1 MEPNIQY
8 SALKS
13 AVAEGRIVV
22 VVGAG
27 LSMHASRAAR
37 CASWFGFLEAS
48 IEHAKATVPGATDA
62 WGEAVVSLLT
72 YAKVADDTAT
82 LIRAASM
89 VRDKIAEN
97 GPQGLATWMAD
108 TIGSIEPRDH
118 SWAHALRSLKCPIF
132 TTNYD
137 TLIEQGTGLDSAT
150 WTSPADLHAIALGK
164 KPGVGH
170 LHGVWSDPQSI
181 VLTEGEYLSVLD
193 SPAPQAIQKALSTLK
208 SILYVGVGAGLSDP
222 NFSNLLDWHRT
233 TFENSAIEHFRLCRE
248 DELQELITEH
258 ASDAIVPMAYGK
270 NFDELPAF
278 LDGLAPVD
286 ARTTVTDV
294 VVDVSALAFDA
305 ITDQIRDD
313 TIVGEVLGEIEHKA
327 IDDLLV
333 PPVLLPVPHEQ
344 FVNSEAWE
352 VGVRPER
359 TDPNSIASLDGV
371 VILSGEEHCGLSTAL
386 RWLLAA
392 SGRQR
397 PGTVPLFVDFKHCQP
412 APRPIESQLHIQA
425 AILGIIP
432 GKKNPLPAYVAA
444 VDNMTPHA
452 GRLSD
457 RAIGEIAN
465 LGCQQLILGCRQGEE
480 SELLERL
487 LAAGVRA
494 EVRYVGR
501 LARSDVRKMAK
512 LVSPTKFAAIAES
525 VVRLLRHQN
534 LPRTPFTVSLLISIL
549 IKGNDIAA
557 NTSHTSILDQYVSL
571 LLGRGDPHDDSRF
584 SLDSVQRE
592 AILADIA
599 RLFIEE
605 RQGSLPISSVTS
617 RVEQFFESLGW
628 TESLTEVLNSF
639 YQRRVLRSEG
649 SYVRFSQDSYLYLFA
664 AKAALDDDDFLSLLM
679 AEPLLFAP
687 ILRHF
692 AALKRTSRVLVLEMQ
707 KLVEGWSEIAPSGS
721 AYRQLEKS
729 DAPSETELFESDEA
743 GERESRSE
751 SGDLGEDE
759 SEDVDDDYASIGHYK
774 QKGIQAPFPLT
785 LDEDLP
791 TVLRYSIA
799 LDLAS
804 TVLRDS
810 DRVSD
815 LQLKSSLLKRVLFGW
830 GSLVDHF
837 SGDEIFR
844 DSFHQAAEA
853 AASAMNLEG
862 EVREKYVEEI
872 TEVLPPVFV
881 LSGVSSTLSSRK
893 LLKILVAA
901 VNDEGVRSDVRS
913 ATASAMMLYDLRE
926 EGWAGHMVT
935 VLSPHKDTWIVASFM
950 RRLAAGAFMQDS
962 IAPLDEADL
971 LAFVAD
977 LQSREYRWN
986 SEIDR
991 KAHVAKVQQRLRTKK
1006 TLERLQPQSKK
1017 EAAGSIT
1024 EE

>member
-1 MEPNIQY
+1 MNY
-8 SALKS
+8 
-13 AVAEGRIVV
+13 
-22 VVGAG
+22 
-27 LSMHASRAAR
+27 
-37 CASWFGFLEAS
+37 
-48 IEHAKATVPGATDA
+48 AKAAN
-62 WGEAVVSLLT
+62 
-72 YAKVADDTAT
+72 DTPT

-97 GPQGLATWMAD
+97 GDQGLANWMSA
-108 TIGSIEPRDH
+108 TIGSIEPKDH
-118 SWAHALRSLKCPIF
+118 SWARAIRALKCPIF

-137 TLIEQGTGLDSAT
+137 TLIEQATGLDSAT
-150 WTSPADLHAIALGK
+150 WTSPTDLHAIAVGK
-164 KPGVGH
+164 KLGVGH

-193 SPAPQAIQKALSTLK
+193 SQAPQAIQKAISTLK

-222 NFSNLLDWHRT
+222 NFSNLLEWHRN

-248 DELQELITEH
+248 DEIQALNLEH
-258 ASDAIVPMAYGK
+258 AADSIVPIAYGK
-270 NFDELPAF
+270 KFDDLPDF
-278 LDGLAPVD
+278 FNRLVPTD
-286 ARTTVTDV
+286 ARTTVSDV

-305 ITDQIRDD
+305 IADQIRDD

-333 PPVLLPVPHEQ
+333 PPVLLPVTHEQ

-359 TDPNSIASLDGV
+359 ADPNSIASLDGV
-371 VILSGEEHCGLSTAL
+371 IILSGEEHCGLSTAL

-392 SGRQR
+392 SGRRR
-397 PGTVPLFVDFKHCQP
+397 PGTVPLFVDFKNCQP

-432 GKKNPLPAYVAA
+432 GKKAPLPPYVAA
-444 VDNMTPHA
+444 IDNMTPHA

-487 LAAGVRA
+487 LAAGVKA

-512 LVSPTKFAAIAES
+512 LVSPTKFLAIAES
-525 VVRLLRHQN
+525 VVRLLRQQN

-599 RLFIEE
+599 RLFVKE

-628 TESLTEVLNSF
+628 TESLTDVLNSF

-664 AKAALDDDDFLSLLM
+664 AKAALDDEEFLSLLM
-679 AEPLLFAP
+679 DEPLLFAP

-692 AALKRTSRVLVLEMQ
+692 AALKRTSRALVLEMQ
-707 KLVEGWSEIAPSGS
+707 KLIEGWTEIAPSGS

-729 DAPSETELFESDEA
+729 DAPPPEIEVSAGDEDDEA
-743 GERESRSE
+743 ETNPESPE
-751 SGDLGEDE
+751 LEEVDPEDA
-759 SEDVDDDYASIGHYK
+759 DDYASIGQYK
-774 QKGIQAPFPLT
+774 QKGMQAPFPLT

-791 TVLRYSIA
+791 TALRYSIA

-810 DRVSD
+810 DQVTD
-815 LQLKSSLLKRVLFGW
+815 LQLKSTLLKKVLFGW
-830 GSLVDHF
+830 GSLVDLF
-837 SGDEIFR
+837 SGDELFR
-844 DSFHQAAEA
+844 FSFHQVYEA
-853 AASAMNLEG
+853 TASAMNLEG
-862 EVREKYVEEI
+862 EVRDKYVEEV
-872 TEVLPPVFV
+872 TDVLPPVFV
-881 LSGVSSTLSSRK
+881 LSGVSSALSSRK

-901 VNDEGVRSDVRS
+901 ANDEVVRSDVRS

-926 EGWAGHMVT
+926 EGWASHLVS
-935 VLSPHKDTWIVASFM
+935 VLSDHKDTWIVGSFM
-950 RRLAAGAFMQDS
+950 RRLAVGAFMQDS
-962 IAPLDEADL
+962 VAPADEVEL

-986 SEIDR
+986 NEIDR
-991 KAHVAKVQQRLRTKK
+991 KAHVAKVQQRLRTRKS
-1006 TLERLQPQSKK
+1006 LERLQPKSKK
-1017 EAAGSIT
+1017 EAPQSTI
-1024 EE
+1024 EEQDTDR